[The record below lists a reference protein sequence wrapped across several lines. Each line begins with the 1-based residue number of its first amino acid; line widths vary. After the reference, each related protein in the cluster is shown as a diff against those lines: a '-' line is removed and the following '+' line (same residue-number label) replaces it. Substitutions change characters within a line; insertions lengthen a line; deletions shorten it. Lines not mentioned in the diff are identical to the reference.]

1 MCNLY
6 SVTKPQDAARRLA
19 RVASELSE
27 NLIQRRTQVGMT
39 LSTGGEIGL
48 TLTRGPC

>member
-27 NLIQRRTQVGMT
+27 NLIHA
-39 LSTGGEIGL
+39 GGNDS
-48 TLTRGPC
+48 